1 MGGSGPILHGVSG
14 AATHVLLRSAADIAR
29 PRHLAEMIQDAV
41 KEASTTGLDGTS
53 IPGRSA
59 AVASALAAAQGP
71 STSSASAGEAAAPGR
86 DSGTPGES
94 ALVEERSAV
103 ALALRL
109 PASRNGRFT
118 RSRSRK
124 ATARRPPRAE
134 ARREQRRRR
143 PSRCDKSPASTGPS
157 QATESKHSPS
167 GSSSDPSGMDLT
179 KRSRSSTSI
188 SDSGSDHG
196 ALSRR
201 RRARAAHKRPQR
213 ALVQEALR
221 TLRQEQRKDTV
232 VDPRFK
238 VLLSPARYRLAQRGV
253 RLHLPRGNSIRGIR
267 ADAKAL
273 MHTSRQF
280 AGGTPLGLVTFLGNF
295 QTACDGSCLNEGMS
309 VTLLQ

>member
-1 MGGSGPILHGVSG
+1 
-14 AATHVLLRSAADIAR
+14 
-29 PRHLAEMIQDAV
+29 
-41 KEASTTGLDGTS
+41 
-53 IPGRSA
+53 
-59 AVASALAAAQGP
+59 
-71 STSSASAGEAAAPGR
+71 
-86 DSGTPGES
+86 
-94 ALVEERSAV
+94 
-103 ALALRL
+103 
-109 PASRNGRFT
+109 
-118 RSRSRK
+118 
-124 ATARRPPRAE
+124 
-134 ARREQRRRR
+134 
-143 PSRCDKSPASTGPS
+143 
-157 QATESKHSPS
+157 
-167 GSSSDPSGMDLT
+167 MDLT

-295 QTACDGSCLNEGMS
+295 QTACDGSGLNEGMS